1 MPYPALITDKKE
13 VPVYIPKEEDFKMER
28 TISFMNGE
36 GSIGH
41 NTRRFIAGNVD
52 ASRTPN
58 NITLI
63 HEDIKQAYHKLFDKA
78 LKEYNAKQKRK
89 DRQIKSYYEKISRSK
104 QEKLF
109 YEVIVQIGNKDDT
122 GVGSSAAE
130 VATWVLKDYVKMFQ
144 HRNPQLYVI
153 GAYIHLDEETPH
165 LHLNFVPW
173 VSGCKRGLETKTS
186 LKAALAT
193 RGFASEGKGNTEWKQ
208 WAEAEKDDI
217 ALIMRRYGIDWKK
230 KNTHNQHLSVLDYKK
245 QERVKEVADLEE
257 KLEGAQVVLQLKEEM
272 IESLEKEIE
281 DKHVSIRKEQSEAQ
295 KMLNDTKAETRKL
308 QLETTDLRIKN
319 SELRLEY
326 YDNLD
331 QFADKQKEIEAV
343 QKEAD
348 KWMMISDTAKW
359 QTEQAQMKLEEAER
373 LKKELLGT
381 VDGDDYLK
389 EQVIELRYQN
399 QMLQEEN
406 RSLKDKLEKAY
417 EFMKQFVIGGM
428 NLLERFWE
436 WIGEKVRD
444 VGRGR

>member
-1 MPYPALITDKKE
+1 
-13 VPVYIPKEEDFKMER
+13 MER
-28 TISFMNGE
+28 TISFMNGK

-41 NTRRFIAGNVD
+41 STRSFIADNVD
-52 ASRTPN
+52 ASRTKN

-63 HEDIKQAYHKLFDKA
+63 HEDIKQVYHKLFDKA
-78 LKEYNAKQKRK
+78 LDEYNAKQKRK

-109 YEVIVQIGNKDDT
+109 YEVIIQIGNKDDT

-130 VATWVLKDYVKMFQ
+130 VAMKDYVKMFQ
-144 HRNPQLYVI
+144 LRNPQLYVI

-186 LKAALAT
+186 FKAALAT
-193 RGFASEGKGNTEWKQ
+193 RGFASEDKGNTEWKQ

-217 ALIMRRYGIDWKK
+217 ALIMRRYGIDWKE
-230 KNTHNQHLSVLDYKK
+230 KNTHNPHLSVLDYKK
-245 QERVKEVADLEE
+245 QERAKEVAVLEE
-257 KLEGAQVVLQLKEEM
+257 ELEGAQVVLELKEER

-281 DKHVSIRKEQSEAQ
+281 NKRVSIRKEQSEAQ
-295 KMLNDTKAETRKL
+295 KMLDDTKAETQKL
-308 QLETTDLRIKN
+308 QSEETDLRLKN

-326 YDNLD
+326 SENVDKLT
-331 QFADKQKEIEAV
+331 DKQKEIEAA

-348 KWMMISDTAKW
+348 KWMMMSDTAKW
-359 QTEQAQMKLEEAER
+359 QTEQAQIKLEEAER
-373 LKKELLGT
+373 LKKELLKT

-399 QMLQEEN
+399 QMLREEN
-406 RSLKDKLEKAY
+406 RKDKLEKVH
-417 EFMKQFVIGGM
+417 EFMKQFVIGEM
-428 NLLERFWE
+428 NLLEKFWE
-436 WIGEKVRD
+436 WIGEKVKD

>member
-1 MPYPALITDKKE
+1 
-13 VPVYIPKEEDFKMER
+13 MER
-28 TISFMNGE
+28 TISFMNGK

-41 NTRRFIAGNVD
+41 NTRSFIADNVD
-52 ASRTPN
+52 ASRTKN

-63 HEDIKQAYHKLFDKA
+63 HEDIKQVYHKLFDKA
-78 LKEYNAKQKRK
+78 LDEYNAKQKRK

-130 VATWVLKDYVKMFQ
+130 IATWVLKDYVKMFQ
-144 HRNPQLYVI
+144 VRNPQLYVI

-208 WAEAEKDDI
+208 WEEAEKDDI

-230 KNTHNQHLSVLDYKK
+230 KNMHNLHLSVLDYKK
-245 QERVKEVADLEE
+245 QERVKEVAALEE
-257 KLEGAQVVLQLKEEM
+257 EIEGAQVVLELKEER

-295 KMLNDTKAETRKL
+295 KMLDDTKAETRKL
-308 QLETTDLRIKN
+308 QLETTDLRLKN

-326 YDNLD
+326 YENV
-331 QFADKQKEIEAV
+331 DKLTDKKKEIDV
-343 QKEAD
+343 PQKEAD
-348 KWMMISDTAKW
+348 KWMMISDTVKL
-359 QTEQAQMKLEEAER
+359 QTERAEFELEEAER
-373 LKKELLGT
+373 LKKELLGA

-389 EQVIELRYQN
+389 EQIIELRYQN
-399 QMLQEEN
+399 HILREEN

-417 EFMKQFVIGGM
+417 EFMKQFVIGGI
-428 NLLERFWE
+428 NLLEKFME
-436 WIGEKVRD
+436 WIGEKVKD
-444 VGRGR
+444 VGRER

>member
-1 MPYPALITDKKE
+1 
-13 VPVYIPKEEDFKMER
+13 MER
-28 TISFMNGE
+28 TISFMNGK

-41 NTRRFIAGNVD
+41 NTRSFIADNVD
-52 ASRTPN
+52 ASRTKN

-63 HEDIKQAYHKLFDKA
+63 HEDIKQVYHKLFDKA
-78 LKEYNAKQKRK
+78 LDEYNAKQKRK

-109 YEVIVQIGNKDDT
+109 YEVIVQIGNKDET

-144 HRNPQLYVI
+144 LRNPQLYVI

-186 LKAALAT
+186 LKAELAT

-230 KNTHNQHLSVLDYKK
+230 KNTHNLHLSVLDYKK
-245 QERVKEVADLEE
+245 QERAKEVAALEDE
-257 KLEGAQVVLQLKEEM
+257 IEGAQVVLELKEERL
-272 IESLEKEIE
+272 ESLEKEIE
-281 DKHVSIRKEQSEAQ
+281 NKRVSIRKEQSEAQ
-295 KMLNDTKAETRKL
+295 KMLDDTKAETQKL
-308 QLETTDLRIKN
+308 QSEETDLRLKN

-326 YDNLD
+326 SENVDKLT
-331 QFADKQKEIEAV
+331 DKQKEIEVA

-348 KWMMISDTAKW
+348 KWMMILDTAKW

-373 LKKELLGT
+373 LKKELLKT

-399 QMLQEEN
+399 QMLREEN

-428 NLLERFWE
+428 NLLEKFLE
-436 WIGEKVRD
+436 WIGEKVKD
-444 VGRGR
+444 VGRGKR

>member
-1 MPYPALITDKKE
+1 
-13 VPVYIPKEEDFKMER
+13 MER

-41 NTRRFIAGNVD
+41 NTRRFIADNVD

-89 DRQIKSYYEKISRSK
+89 DRQIKSYYDKISRSK

-109 YEVIVQIGNKDDT
+109 YEVIVQIGNRDDT
-122 GVGSSAAE
+122 GVGSSSAE
-130 VATWVLKDYVKMFQ
+130 VATWVLKDYVKKFQ
-144 HRNPQLYVI
+144 LRNPQLYVI

-230 KNTHNQHLSVLDYKK
+230 KNTHNLHLSVLDYKK
-245 QERVKEVADLEE
+245 QERAKEVAALEE
-257 KLEGAQVVLQLKEEM
+257 EIEGAQVVLELKEER

-281 DKHVSIRKEQSEAQ
+281 NKRVSIRKEQSEAQ
-295 KMLNDTKAETRKL
+295 KL
-308 QLETTDLRIKN
+308 QSEETDLRLKN

-326 YDNLD
+326 SENVDKLT
-331 QFADKQKEIEAV
+331 DKQKEIEV
-343 QKEAD
+343 TQKEAD
-348 KWMMISDTAKW
+348 KWMMIFDTAKW
-359 QTEQAQMKLEEAER
+359 QTEQAQIKLEEAER
-373 LKKELLGT
+373 LKKELLKT

-399 QMLQEEN
+399 QMLREEN

-428 NLLERFWE
+428 NLLERFLE
-436 WIGEKVRD
+436 WIGEKVKD